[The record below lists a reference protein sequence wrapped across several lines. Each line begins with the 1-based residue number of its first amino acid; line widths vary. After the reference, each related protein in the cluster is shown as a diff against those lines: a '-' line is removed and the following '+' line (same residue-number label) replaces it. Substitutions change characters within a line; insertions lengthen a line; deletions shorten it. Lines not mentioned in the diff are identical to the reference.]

1 MKQLKLEEMTLEQKI
16 GMVLCARSFT
26 DEDMEFVL
34 ELVKKGALGAAQ
46 PNPAY
51 PGYKEKI
58 KAILDAADYP
68 IIMVEDAET
77 GFPGSDLPKS
87 SLNALAACN
96 KPEYLRAF
104 AKGIVRDAK
113 KLGFVGTWGP
123 IIDILE
129 CNAPATISRVFS
141 DDWERVARLAEEIA
155 TIFNQN
161 HYFSCGKHYPGSAG
175 ISVDGHMSEVAS
187 EFTEEYIMEKNL
199 APYKYLL
206 EKNLLPTVMVGHT
219 LYKNIDPDYPASLS
233 KKILD
238 MLRNIG
244 FDGVIFSDSFAMMNI
259 LQGYGEENVYGMAV
273 AAGVDI
279 VLPNYRR
286 SVKECYNMLMKNFK
300 DGVFTEERLDE
311 AVRRV
316 LKLQE
321 FISQTPENPTEFT
334 AEDEEILNNVA
345 RDCITAITDEGVT
358 AALPNDGNERLFV
371 VVTEI
376 QTEVNPE
383 IPEVV
388 TARWYNPQKVADRI
402 RENFPGSR
410 VEFISEFPGSAEI
423 ERLLNIATD
432 YKEVVVATFCYT
444 TCYLGTDGLTR
455 RTEEWIN
462 SLQRSGK
469 VAAVV
474 HFGNPFAL
482 EELNHVSRRIFGYTM
497 QKSQEYAIDVL
508 AGKLEAKGTLPFA
521 INLK

>member
-1 MKQLKLEEMTLEQKI
+1 MNLKLEEMTLEQKI
-16 GMVLCARSFT
+16 GMVLCARSFS
-26 DEDMEFVL
+26 DEDMDFIL
-34 ELVKKGALGAAQ
+34 ELVRKGALGAAQ
-46 PNPAY
+46 PNPTYA
-51 PGYKEKI
+51 GQKEKI

-77 GFPGSDLPKS
+77 GFPGSDLPRAN
-87 SLNALAACN
+87 LNALAACN

-113 KLGFVGTWGP
+113 EAGFVGTWGP
-123 IIDILE
+123 IIDVLE
-129 CNAPATISRVFS
+129 CNGPGKVGRVFS

-155 TIFNQN
+155 TVFNQN
-161 HYFSCGKHYPGSAG
+161 HYFSCGKHYPGSSG

-187 EFTEEYIMEKNL
+187 EFTEEYIIENNL
-199 APYKYLL
+199 APYRYLL
-206 EKNLLPTVMVGHT
+206 ERNLLPTVMVGHT

-238 MLRNIG
+238 ILRNIG

-259 LQGYGEENVYGMAV
+259 LQGYGEENVYGMAI

-286 SVKECYNMLMKNFK
+286 SVKECYNMLMKNFE
-300 DGVFTEERLDE
+300 DGIFTEERLDE

-321 FISQTPENPTEFT
+321 FVSQTPENPTEFT
-334 AEDEEILNNVA
+334 AEDEELLNNVS
-345 RDCITAITDEGVT
+345 RDCITAITDEGVS
-358 AALPNDGNERLFV
+358 AALDSDGKDTLFV
-371 VVTEI
+371 VMTEA
-376 QTEVNPE
+376 QENSNFD

-388 TARWYNPQKVADRI
+388 VAKWYDPQRVADRI

-410 VEFISEFPGSAEI
+410 IEFISEFPGWTDN
-423 ERLLNIATD
+423 ERILNIATG
-432 YKEVVVATFCYT
+432 YKKVVVVTFCYT

-455 RTEEWIN
+455 RSEAWIN

-469 VAAVV
+469 ISAIV

-482 EELNHVSRRIFGYTM
+482 EEIRHVPRRIFGYTM
-497 QKSQEYAIDVL
+497 GKSQEYAIDVL